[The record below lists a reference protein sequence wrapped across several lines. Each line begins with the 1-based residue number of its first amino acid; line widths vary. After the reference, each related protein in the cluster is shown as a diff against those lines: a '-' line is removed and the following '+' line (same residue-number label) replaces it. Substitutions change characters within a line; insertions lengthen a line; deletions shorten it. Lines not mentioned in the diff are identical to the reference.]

1 MLYPKVLLQL
11 KAAIRMKIFIIETYV
26 PSKLIA
32 HRKFKMFEFGTLLH
46 WTSTTSRL
54 NHGQAT
60 DMDMKAFEDFWKI
73 FAIGN
78 FK

>member
-1 MLYPKVLLQL
+1 MVSQKLWTCSQNQVSKN
-11 KAAIRMKIFIIETYV
+11 FETNL
-26 PSKLIA
+26 P
-32 HRKFKMFEFGTLLH
+32 
-46 WTSTTSRL
+46 

-78 FK
+78 FKKP